1 MASMT
6 SVQVVLWSIW
16 THLLIP
22 LLSTFAISIVVGSVA
37 YYLAKVRARRELEI
51 QKLKVQVDEL
61 KEELSSTL
69 ALTGTLT
76 IELSGPGPFELP
88 LLNQLNWLVP
98 NEANRVIAGFRS
110 EVGKRVYAGISYR
123 AVAQLI
129 NDHRAAPLSKET
141 LSPLTLVDLAK
152 PADAYVLPV
161 LSRLEGHFQRG
172 RHVRILVF
180 SSEEGRKIL
189 FPLLFE
195 AYEQLL
201 VQSNAALVSYRE
213 EKALHQIIPGRR
225 ATPAFSRR

>member
-16 THLLIP
+16 THLFIP

-51 QKLKVQVDEL
+51 QKLKAQVDEL

-129 NDHRAAPLSKET
+129 NDHRAAPLSK
-141 LSPLTLVDLAK
+141 
-152 PADAYVLPV
+152 
-161 LSRLEGHFQRG
+161 
-172 RHVRILVF
+172 
-180 SSEEGRKIL
+180 
-189 FPLLFE
+189 
-195 AYEQLL
+195 
-201 VQSNAALVSYRE
+201 
-213 EKALHQIIPGRR
+213 
-225 ATPAFSRR
+225 